1 MSLHEGHRVGV
12 RSAVTFQ
19 PRVQGFGGP
28 CCARILTTWFATKE
42 RGTYW
47 GMWNIAH
54 NLGGF
59 LAPIVAGTAARMYG
73 WKYGARA
80 QDQCD
85 MQQSSSRALELHATV
100 RANLPQPMLAPETTN
115 CSELLL
121 CLRSRPRPSKRFAQR
136 EPAILY
142 FSHCESAVRE

>member
-1 MSLHEGHRVGV
+1 MT
-12 RSAVTFQ
+12 A
-19 PRVQGFGGP
+19 RVQGFGGP

-73 WKYGARA
+73 WKYGACTREQA
-80 QDQCD
+80 QPPLAHRPAIFLADVVCVLD
-85 MQQSSSRALELHATV
+85 ALCPCWAW
-100 RANLPQPMLAPETTN
+100 ANLVLGAAALPVLMT
-115 CSELLL
+115 
-121 CLRSRPRPSKRFAQR
+121 R
-136 EPAILY
+136 AI
-142 FSHCESAVRE
+142 

>member
-1 MSLHEGHRVGV
+1 MGRVRLRLPYHGI
-12 RSAVTFQ
+12 AC
-19 PRVQGFGGP
+19 PRRRVCAQGFGGP

-73 WKYGARA
+73 WKYGARTA
-80 QDQCD
+80 PRAPAPKQRKLNIGDRTWAGADAD
-85 MQQSSSRALELHATV
+85 MDG
-100 RANLPQPMLAPETTN
+100 
-115 CSELLL
+115 
-121 CLRSRPRPSKRFAQR
+121 
-136 EPAILY
+136 
-142 FSHCESAVRE
+142 

>member
-1 MSLHEGHRVGV
+1 M
-12 RSAVTFQ
+12 
-19 PRVQGFGGP
+19 QGFGGP

-73 WKYGARA
+73 WKYGVFVCAECIALRLSLRLQVQAGTPQPILALRSSVLGAAALPGRLTRTLQALCTARA
-80 QDQCD
+80 ND
-85 MQQSSSRALELHATV
+85 ALHFTL
-100 RANLPQPMLAPETTN
+100 
-115 CSELLL
+115 
-121 CLRSRPRPSKRFAQR
+121 
-136 EPAILY
+136 
-142 FSHCESAVRE
+142 